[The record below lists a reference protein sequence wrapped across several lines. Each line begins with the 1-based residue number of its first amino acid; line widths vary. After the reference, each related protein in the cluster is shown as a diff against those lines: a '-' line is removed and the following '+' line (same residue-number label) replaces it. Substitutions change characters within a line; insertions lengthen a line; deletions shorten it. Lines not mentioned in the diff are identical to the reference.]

1 MPAAALLAFLLIQD
15 APAAPNGAGAARS
28 VKRDPYSR
36 VQEAK
41 ALFEAG
47 QFERVLPIVDALLKE
62 YSDSPSS
69 HLLRALALDGLG
81 RLEEAEPSYEA
92 ALRIAPDDPQI
103 LTRYGMHFLRR
114 ESWKD
119 AIRCLERS
127 LTAGPDAIA
136 DFYLAQAYFH
146 TENKAKAL
154 EAIERSAALAPQ
166 NPTILVK
173 LGEYRAQAIK
183 FSPALEALRRA
194 QQLNPEEPGLDLA
207 LGIVHLSLLDV
218 EGARAALERALKREP
233 ENLAVLSNLAAAC
246 GKARDH
252 AAARRYYQRLLDL
265 GQDDAPYY
273 LGLGA
278 ALLGLRENEA
288 AIQALNQAAQR
299 NPRLAEVHFHLT
311 RAYRAAGHLD
321 ESHRELRA
329 FQALKAS
336 PFQPID
342 ERTDLERNLW
352 HQAETLLKEGKEV
365 ESLALLAGGNSPGN
379 QPEYLVGAL
388 YYSLGRYADA
398 ERLLTRSLRTT
409 PSVPTAR
416 VYLGLS
422 WLAQGR
428 IAEAEA
434 AIREEEAQTPRE
446 PLVLLAVGQLH
457 YRKKEW
463 SEAARYLQ
471 ESRVVEPTV
480 LLMLCEAQLE
490 SGQRDQARET
500 GQLIATFGSA
510 NAEVSAAARR
520 LLERHR
526 LSLDEAG
533 HR

>member
-1 MPAAALLAFLLIQD
+1 MPPAVLLALLLGRQ
-15 APAAPNGAGAARS
+15 
-28 VKRDPYSR
+28 DPYSR

-47 QFERVLPIVDALLKE
+47 QFERVLPIVDGLLRE
-62 YSDSPSS
+62 YPDSPSS

-81 RLEEAEPSYEA
+81 RLDEAEPSYES
-92 ALRIAPDDPQI
+92 ALRIAPHDPQI

-114 ESWKD
+114 ESWRD

-127 LTAGPDAIA
+127 LAAGPDALA

-146 TENKAKAL
+146 TENKGKAL
-154 EAIERSAALAPQ
+154 EAIERSAALDPE
-166 NPTILVK
+166 NPTILLK
-173 LGEYRAQAIK
+173 LGEYRAQADR
-183 FSPALEALRRA
+183 FSTALLALRRA

-207 LGIVHLSLLDV
+207 LGVVHLSLLEV
-218 EGARAALERALKREP
+218 EEARTALERALQKEP
-233 ENLAVLSNLAAAC
+233 ENLAILSNLAAAC

-252 AAARRYYQRLLDL
+252 AAARRYYQKLIDL
-265 GQDDAPYY
+265 GQDEARYY

-278 ALLGLRENEA
+278 ALLGLGENEA
-288 AIQALNQAAQR
+288 AIRALNRAAEG
-299 NPRLAEVHFHLT
+299 NPRLAEAHFHLI
-311 RAYRAAGHLD
+311 RAYRAAGRLD
-321 ESHRELRA
+321 ESQRELRN
-329 FQALKAS
+329 FRALKAN
-336 PFQPID
+336 PFQPFE
-342 ERTDLERNLW
+342 ERTDLERSLW
-352 HQAETLLKEGKEV
+352 HQAEALLKEGKEG
-365 ESLALLAGGNSPGN
+365 EALKLLAGGNSSTN
-379 QPEYLVGAL
+379 QPDYLVGAL

-398 ERLLTRSLRTT
+398 ERLLTQSLRTT
-409 PSVPTAR
+409 PGLPKAR
-416 VYLGLS
+416 AYLGLA

-434 AIREEEAQTPRE
+434 AIREEEAQAPRE

-510 NAEVSAAARR
+510 NPEVSAAARR
-520 LLERHR
+520 LLERHQ